1 MIRRICP
8 PHLSRDEYGRILAEK
23 FDTHRAEV
31 LTEAIDDLTNCLRL
45 GGLTQRGL
53 VLARK
58 RLIALRDGGS
68 PEQPRRNVKHPRIA
82 ERCREQA
89 GEWLKVGDYASD
101 QSAYGIAHSVKTG
114 TRIPAY
120 APAGAFE
127 ARIEPTENGARV
139 YARYVG
145 QASGAGGGR
154 G

>member
-1 MIRRICP
+1 V
-8 PHLSRDEYGRILAEK
+8 SARDRLIAAYGPSDLLRGDL
-23 FDTHRAEV
+23 DDYRAEV

-58 RLIALRDGGS
+58 RLIALRDGGT
-68 PEQPRRNVKHPRIA
+68 PEPPRRNVKHPRIA

-127 ARIEPTENGARV
+127 ARIEPTETGARV

-145 QASGAGGGR
+145 QTSEDGDGR